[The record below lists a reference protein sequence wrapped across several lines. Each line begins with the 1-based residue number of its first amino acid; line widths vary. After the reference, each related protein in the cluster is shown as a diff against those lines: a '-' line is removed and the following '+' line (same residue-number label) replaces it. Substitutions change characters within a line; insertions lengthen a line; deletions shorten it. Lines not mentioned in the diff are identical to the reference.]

1 MYLTTNDYSEFE
13 HRWCRPLDRVIFS
26 QKVQPLGDKSVYVC
40 GRLAHMVLLL
50 DTSVLWENSCSEIRT
65 EEDISTSVVIVIAK
79 GILDVSSALYD
90 ILCTYFASFD
100 ETPRH
105 IVP

>member
-1 MYLTTNDYSEFE
+1 
-13 HRWCRPLDRVIFS
+13 
-26 QKVQPLGDKSVYVC
+26 
-40 GRLAHMVLLL
+40 MVLLL

-100 ETPRH
+100 ETPTPYRAVSDLVPDFPKSQEVTPMDPKCCQH
-105 IVP
+105 IIVPFIFLSQSN